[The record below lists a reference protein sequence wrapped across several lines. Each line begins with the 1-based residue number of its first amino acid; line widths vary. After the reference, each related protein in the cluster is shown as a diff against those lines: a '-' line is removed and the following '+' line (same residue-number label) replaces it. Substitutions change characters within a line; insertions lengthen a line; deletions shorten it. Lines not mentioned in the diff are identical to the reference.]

1 MIKDFLRKVTAIKW
15 HMVNQANPDKR
26 AVMEAVEDWAV
37 KVELRV
43 KLKLK
48 NKINVSSKKMNLN

>member
-1 MIKDFLRKVTAIKW
+1 MKDYLRKVIAIKW

-48 NKINVSSKKMNLN
+48 NKINVSSNNLN

>member
-1 MIKDFLRKVTAIKW
+1 
-15 HMVNQANPDKR
+15 MVNQANPDKR

-48 NKINVSSKKMNLN
+48 NKINVSSNNLN